1 MVVSTTFLAMGGS
14 VSLHSVSTPLLTAA
28 GCFALFA
35 RSLVAKA
42 SVLVIRIGLKM
53 GKRKIAAAQCRWE
66 MCGQVKVVLKIES
79 DEDRF
84 VLQAGCEQAVSLK
97 IKDSDLPIGGPD
109 PFPRATGQTL
119 SGLLVTALE
128 KYKRRVKETR
138 SHTSSS
144 SCLLPLL
151 FPSFLPPPLRI
162 TMAMALRNLALS
174 SPLVAF
180 LSFFF

>member
-28 GCFALFA
+28 GCFALCEQPLVA
-35 RSLVAKA
+35 RSL
-42 SVLVIRIGLKM
+42 VLVIRIGLKM

-109 PFPRATGQTL
+109 PFPRATGQSL
-119 SGLLVTALE
+119 SGLLVTTLE
-128 KYKRRVKETR
+128 KYKLRVKETR

-144 SCLLPLL
+144 SCLPLL